1 LKGTDLFNT
10 DFKSSDLSSADL
22 SGAYLKNDDFTG
34 AIMENIEF
42 SNTKYD
48 KKTFDTITDKDSKLK
63 LKKQGI
69 LW

>member
-1 LKGTDLFNT
+1 
-10 DFKSSDLSSADL
+10 LSSADL
-22 SGAYLKNDDFTG
+22 SGAYLKNNDFTG

-63 LKKQGI
+63 LKNQGI